1 MQVQTTQ
8 YIFPPRPK
16 NCIPRSE
23 TSIMADM
30 NWVGQLKYNGTRILV
45 KYLPSLTGRSEDVP
59 VELWNRHGNRLWD
72 YTVPEDLLGQL
83 RDLHSY
89 LPISPLETSILD
101 GELIDMKHK
110 ALKDTIAIWDILV
123 KDSEHLVGSTY
134 QERYDLIAP
143 TAQNYVFSAP
153 HGKFVFGKKY
163 TKDILRPVS
172 RDSRHWDTM
181 WDVVNATNEPY
192 KTANGTL
199 APLLEGLV
207 FKNPLGTLEPGWK
220 EKNNED
226 WLCRSRVKTGR
237 HLF

>member
-1 MQVQTTQ
+1 
-8 YIFPPRPK
+8 
-16 NCIPRSE
+16 
-23 TSIMADM
+23 
-30 NWVGQLKYNGTRILV
+30 
-45 KYLPSLTGRSEDVP
+45 
-59 VELWNRHGNRLWD
+59 
-72 YTVPEDLLGQL
+72 
-83 RDLHSY
+83 
-89 LPISPLETSILD
+89 
-101 GELIDMKHK
+101 MKHK

-143 TAQNYVFSAP
+143 TAQDYVFSAP

-181 WDVVNATNEPY
+181 WDVVNAVNEPY